1 MAKMNIYFDNKNYNV
16 DEASLSAADSALH
29 NHLSAVM
36 NGSGAKIKLGGIA
49 YNVDSTKL
57 LNATSDFISH
67 LGTISGNGMKV
78 VVNGVAYNIDSTK
91 MTDAISELEAVLGN
105 LHIEDDSEVIII
117 LDETDLEDGVLD

>member
-16 DEASLSAADSALH
+16 DETSLSAADSALH
-29 NHLSAVM
+29 NHLSTVM
-36 NGSGAKIKLGGIA
+36 NGSGATIMLDGIA

-78 VVNGVAYNIDSTK
+78 VINGVAYNIDSTK